1 MQGTPQLSL
10 SKFNFGNLILRELLG
25 SCNHTTLAWMPQH
38 HTAVSL
44 SLFLWAAQILSRSH
58 ICTSFHSMLFHCQ
71 FKSMHREKYV
81 REKDLRTDANA
92 SQQNNVLQGMW
103 PPAAHQQPE
112 RKLPPILRLLAEK
125 AKDHRMG
132 WRTNQD
138 LQAEA
143 CIQSHNHCGHSQ
155 LKSKC
160 LQACLKL

>member
-1 MQGTPQLSL
+1 MKGPHSCHHRNSISGILFGENCWVNASTQTLGLDATAPHCSLSL
-10 SKFNFGNLILRELLG
+10 SGRHRFATDRR
-25 SCNHTTLAWMPQH
+25 SACN
-38 HTAVSL
+38 
-44 SLFLWAAQILSRSH
+44 
-58 ICTSFHSMLFHCQ
+58 SFHSMLFHCQ

-155 LKSKC
+155 LRSKC